1 MSFNGVSQV
10 SSRDIRLLAGTA
22 VAMLLTTAT
31 DSQCAGSAAWSLLQ
45 ITNTGQ
51 LLHLIALKGI
61 VHPKIKI
68 QLTHSR
74 HRKLVRT
81 SSPCDISASTIIL

>member
-1 MSFNGVSQV
+1 MLFNVVSQV

-51 LLHLIALKGI
+51 LLHFIALKGI

-81 SSPCDISASTIIL
+81 SLKKSM